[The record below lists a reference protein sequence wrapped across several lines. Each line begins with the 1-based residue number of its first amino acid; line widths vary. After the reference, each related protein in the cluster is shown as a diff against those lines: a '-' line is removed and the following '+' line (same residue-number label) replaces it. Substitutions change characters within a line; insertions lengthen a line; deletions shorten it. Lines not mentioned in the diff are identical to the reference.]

1 MEVRRRQPLQVAGHS
16 ATFHSVVTLKPT
28 LVAPARSPKKSI
40 FSPRVFNY
48 LHPIAPVALT
58 PGCYREVEQRYSL
71 WPELR
76 CPQVNARPVWR
87 FGAGPDSALRTCGAR
102 PSGLVLQQRGARQ
115 SSGIDSVSVEVL
127 VARNAERFGPPRC
140 VGWSSDRRRTFP
152 GPSPRTAAKRI
163 PTGFAPPPGKDL
175 SRSSPVVQ
183 RDQSFEPAPAA
194 MAKCVYDQ

>member
-1 MEVRRRQPLQVAGHS
+1 MLALGESRNPGSRSPYVLEALKGALEVRRRQPLQVGDTLPLH
-16 ATFHSVVTLKPT
+16 FVVTLEPKAST
-28 LVAPARSPKKSI
+28 HRSRPFTEKI
-40 FSPRVFNY
+40 IFFSPRFQQ
-48 LHPIAPVALT
+48 LT
-58 PGCYREVEQRYSL
+58 PDRPGRLHIACYLELEQRYS
-71 WPELR
+71 PRPGTR

-127 VARNAERFGPPRC
+127 VARNAER
-140 VGWSSDRRRTFP
+140 
-152 GPSPRTAAKRI
+152 I

-183 RDQSFEPAPAA
+183 RDQSFEPTLAVL
-194 MAKCVYDQ
+194 AKCVYDQ